1 MSAVTALVT
10 GGAGFIGSAL
20 VRRLIDGGA
29 RVVNVDKLT
38 YAGSTEAL
46 EGALSSPRHRLV
58 QLDVADRA
66 ALEAVLREERPTHVY
81 HLAAETHVDRSIAD
95 STPFV
100 ATNVVG
106 THAVL
111 AAARSYWSELTAGP
125 RDEFRLLHVSTDEV
139 YGSLG
144 SSGSFSEE
152 SAYDPSSPY
161 AATKAAA
168 DHLVRAWHRTF
179 GLPTLVT
186 NSSNNYGP
194 WQFPE
199 KLIPVAILRALR
211 GEPIPV
217 YGQGLQ
223 VRDWLHVEDH
233 TRALMEVMAKG
244 RPGETYGVG
253 CQNERTNLSV
263 VQTICDVLDRVVPD
277 RSVASFRERI
287 AFVEDRPGHDFRYAI
302 DSSKIARDIG
312 WQAIEPF
319 ERSLEQTVRW
329 YVDHVDWCERIICRA
344 RETP

>member
-1 MSAVTALVT
+1 MSVVTALVT

-20 VRRLIDGGA
+20 VRRLIDAGA

-38 YAGSTEAL
+38 YAGSTDAL
-46 EGALSSPRHRLV
+46 EGALSNPRHRFV
-58 QLDVADRA
+58 QLDVVDRA
-66 ALEAVLREERPTHVY
+66 ALDVVFREERPTHVY
-81 HLAAETHVDRSIAD
+81 HLAAETHVDRSISD

-100 ATNVVG
+100 ATNVIG
-106 THAVL
+106 THSVL
-111 AAARSYWSELTAGP
+111 AAARAYWSGLAAGA
-125 RDEFRLLHVSTDEV
+125 RGEFRLLHVSTDEV

-144 SSGSFSEE
+144 PSGRFSEE
-152 SAYDPSSPY
+152 SPYDPSSPY
-161 AATKAAA
+161 SATKAAA

-211 GEPIPV
+211 GERIPV

-223 VRDWLHVEDH
+223 IRDWLHVDDH
-233 TRALMEVMAKG
+233 ARALVQVMAKG
-244 RPGETYGVG
+244 RPGETYSVG
-253 CQNERTNLSV
+253 CQNDRTNLSMV
-263 VQTICDVLDRVVPD
+263 HTICDILDRLVPD
-277 RSVASFRERI
+277 RGVASFRELI

-302 DSSKIARDIG
+302 DPAKIASDIG
-312 WQAIEPF
+312 WQALEPF
-319 ERSLEQTVRW
+319 ESSLEETVRW
-329 YVDHVDWCERIICRA
+329 YVDHVDWCERITSRA